1 MSNFDET
8 NLPYD
13 KDHALKL
20 FDTELNPKWI
30 EERKQGTATLKYIG
44 GHIVIR
50 LLNKAFNG
58 AWSFEILEEELIDSL
73 PKARIKWEKQ
83 NGRNVKVH
91 ETDAQGNLLYDAQP
105 PYVRVKGRMTVPGM
119 GVKEQYGT
127 KVLIGGATE
136 QEHASKAAA
145 TDALKKCAS
154 LYGVG
159 LELYG
164 DADGLVEGYH
174 NIEDYMQV
182 EQPSYEKEEA
192 PAPTPAS
199 KGTKAETPPKFVQ
212 DSVEAPVTSSIEQP
226 RSVAEPT
233 EKSVS
238 WAPEDVQNL
247 KRLKQELGITTN
259 AELNP
264 FMAEFFQDPEKTY
277 LDVKPD
283 NVKEVN
289 AFLETKVVRS

>member
-1 MSNFDET
+1 MSMFDDLE
-8 NLPYD
+8 LPYD
-13 KDHALKL
+13 KEHALKL
-20 FDTELNPKWI
+20 FDTKLNPKWI

-58 AWSFEILEEELIDSL
+58 AWSFEILEEELINSL

-164 DADGLVEGYH
+164 EADGLIEGYH
-174 NIEDYMQV
+174 NIEDHMQV
-182 EQPSYEKEEA
+182 EQPSYKKEEA
-192 PAPTPAS
+192 PAPTPV
-199 KGTKAETPPKFVQ
+199 KAEKTPVA
-212 DSVEAPVTSSIEQP
+212 EAPPISSSIEQP
-226 RSVAEPT
+226 RSVAEPA

-238 WAPEDVQNL
+238 WVPEDVQNL